1 MARRLNDA
9 DIEAICKLIHGWDPK
24 TPLTWVTVVD
34 AVQVLTGHRYTRQ
47 ALFARE
53 RIKLA
58 YTVRTNVLKNLPERA
73 PKGSVELR
81 LAHDRIEALKA
92 RIEGLQHENNQLLG
106 QFVRWMHNASQHGL
120 TKEKLNAPMP
130 GIDRERTRRT
140 LADERAGRP
149 QKKGK

>member
-9 DIEAICKLIHGWDPK
+9 DIEAICKHIDGWDPK
-24 TPLTWVTVVD
+24 IPLTWEAVGE
-34 AVQVLTGHRYTRQ
+34 AVQALTGHRYTRQ
-47 ALFARE
+47 ALFARQ

-73 PKGSVELR
+73 PKGSLELR
-81 LAHDRIEALKA
+81 LAQDKIDGLKA
-92 RIEGLQHENNQLLG
+92 RIERLEAENNQLLS
-106 QFVRWMHNASQHGL
+106 QYARWVYNAALHGL
-120 TKEKLNAPMP
+120 SKEKLNAPMP
-130 GIDRERTRRT
+130 DIDRERTRRT